1 MTTSIYP
8 EIPPLRVIE
17 AALRTTTERLALEL
31 AQPAQAAPDW
41 SQFEWLVAR
50 AVAAM
55 HGVSALL
62 SRSLRWQGPPAWREF
77 IWGQKAQTVDR
88 HARIE
93 ALLRLIDRAA
103 AGADF
108 PAVALKGA
116 ELHAM
121 GLYEPGERPMGDVDL
136 LVRSTDLER
145 ATHLLESLG
154 FQESCSTRRHRLLI
168 PTGDRPPPGGLGE
181 HADNYL
187 KIELHE
193 RVAES
198 LPLTTVDVTEQLYPT
213 QFHPGLNRYP
223 SKAALMSHLLLHA
236 AGSMATRSLR
246 LLQLH
251 DIALLSARMTDADWD
266 QALRPSDAEAPYWW
280 ACPLILM
287 TARYYP
293 ISIPAR
299 VLVAAQAGCPHLLG
313 RFVRRSQLSDVS
325 LSSLRIEAFPG
336 IEWSQSPS
344 EAARY
349 VASRVLPSR
358 EVRQLRSQVEK
369 TRISAAAT
377 RWQQLS
383 QVRRMLLWLA
393 TPQPR
398 AETIYPICLSLS
410 EAQKRSPEAT
420 G

>member
-1 MTTSIYP
+1 MSIHP
-8 EIPPLRVIE
+8 EMPPLRVIE
-17 AALRTTTERLALEL
+17 AALRKTTERLALEL
-31 AQPAQAAPDW
+31 AQPAEAAPEW

-62 SRSLRWQGPPAWREF
+62 SKSLRWQGPPAWREF
-77 IWGQKAQTVDR
+77 LRSQRAQTADR

-103 AGADF
+103 AGADV

-121 GLYEPGERPMGDVDL
+121 GLYGPGERPMGDVDL
-136 LVRSTDLER
+136 LVRNTDLER
-145 ATHLLESLG
+145 TTHLLESLG

-168 PTGDRPPPGGLGE
+168 PAGDRPPPGGLGE

-198 LPLTTVDVTEQLYPT
+198 LPLRTVDITERLYPA
-213 QFHPGLNRYP
+213 QFQPGLNRYP
-223 SKAALMSHLLLHA
+223 SKGALMSHLLLHA

-251 DIALLSARMTDADWD
+251 DIALLSARITDEDWHHALQPGGAD
-266 QALRPSDAEAPYWW
+266 APHWW
-280 ACPLILM
+280 ACPLIVL

-293 ISIPAR
+293 TAIPAR
-299 VLVAAQAGCPHLLG
+299 ILVAAHAGCPHLLG
-313 RFVRRSQLSDVS
+313 RLVRRSELSDVS
-325 LSSLRIEAFPG
+325 LSSLRIKAFPG
-336 IEWSQSPS
+336 IEWSQSSS

-349 VASRVLPSR
+349 IASRVLPSR
-358 EVRQLRSQVEK
+358 EVRELRSQVER

-377 RWQQLS
+377 PWQQLS
-383 QVRRMLLWLA
+383 QVRRVLLWLGA
-393 TPQPR
+393 PQPR
-398 AETIYPICLSLS
+398 AESLYPICLSLS
-410 EAQKRSPEAT
+410 EAQKRSQEAS
-420 G
+420 